1 MKEAI
6 TTRNSFLIAG
16 RAMQVTETDYGFEIA
31 WNPDDP
37 IECVFN
43 DWTEEDFTRVIMSE
57 AKKVL
62 AGHTFEEGFL
72 EK

>member
-1 MKEAI
+1 
-6 TTRNSFLIAG
+6 
-16 RAMQVTETDYGFEIA
+16 MQVTETDYGFEIA

>member
-1 MKEAI
+1 
-6 TTRNSFLIAG
+6 
-16 RAMQVTETDYGFEIA
+16 MQVTETDYGFEIT

-37 IECVFN
+37 IESVLN
-43 DWTEEDFTRVIMSE
+43 DWTEEDFLRVVMAE
-57 AKKVL
+57 AEKVL